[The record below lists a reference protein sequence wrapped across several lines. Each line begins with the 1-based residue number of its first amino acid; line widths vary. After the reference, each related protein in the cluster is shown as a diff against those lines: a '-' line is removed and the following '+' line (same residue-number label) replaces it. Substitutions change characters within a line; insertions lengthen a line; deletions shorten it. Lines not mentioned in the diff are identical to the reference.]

1 VPPSRFKVQQRFQ
14 EFSGRFRHSNLFTLE
29 FGVYITGW
37 ILFFYVVMLSISA
50 TFAGLIIPFIIL
62 GLIGR
67 KIIRETILSLDPPS
81 EILLLLLLILVFFEK
96 LWFGWFIDINLLST
110 ADNFFPSTAA
120 LIPQI
125 FLLSLITLLLS
136 LLLVQNNN
144 GKSRVLLTYLFL
156 GFASLFLLKLSDRY
170 FWIIFQLIM
179 IFVLFRQTTWAEK
192 LTRLECLIYF
202 VVIGTVLVNYQALP
216 YLSISNTTVNSFG
229 WYFLPAILS
238 HFIKLYLYAILL
250 KIPFVIVYHHA
261 RLRRKFKIAGWLQS
275 SIPQFIQLVILLL
288 VFYFFIG
295 GWQAE
300 NLKTAIINQIKIDST
315 GTLHGQSKGYFFQA
329 NEYPFRVI
337 LPGYRPFDIPGPRI
351 KTAVVWLQPR
361 SNTAHNTS
369 NYFLYSLLPS
379 QGPDNIHLVRID
391 SLFLDNIRTK
401 LVTIAAS
408 GLMAYPFKVNQ
419 WDSLFYKMSWMFN
432 KRFADIQVFPF
443 ALTPYSSEQA
453 VAVDL
458 KETPENQSKETA
470 VLILHQDKF
479 TAGRVFLPLL
489 NTQFRKTGLWAFDI
503 ILIPKISSFRSPL
516 MQQVGFW
523 LLIYLVIN
531 LLVIRRVIT
540 FGNRITDMI
549 VQKFNQLTA
558 GIRQISDGNLDY
570 KIHME
575 GQDEFVE
582 LAGRFNQMGD
592 ELQKKI
598 AEVREKDRLEY
609 ELRIAR
615 DVQLSLLPRQ
625 LPEIPG
631 YRLAANIRTA
641 AEVGGDFYDVLP
653 LEEDKFLLVI
663 GDVSGKG
670 TSAAFYMAQCIS
682 MIRFA
687 RQFAAQPRDIM
698 IRLNRYFSDPM
709 IDRQIFVT
717 AVIGLLDSRKNTL
730 QFLRAGHNPPLYVPA
745 GTAGEIK
752 ELQAAGLGL
761 GLERK
766 GALFEKTLKAK
777 SLRFNKGDLL
787 FLYTDGLVE
796 ASSYHSEQEDL
807 PPRTDFFG
815 EERLI
820 KILNEQRGKSV
831 EEIMAVVNREI
842 REFYG
847 NSPLIDDMTM
857 LVIRRSE
864 N

>member
-1 VPPSRFKVQQRFQ
+1 MFLNIF
-14 EFSGRFRHSNLFTLE
+14 
-29 FGVYITGW
+29 
-37 ILFFYVVMLSISA
+37 
-50 TFAGLIIPFIIL
+50 IPFIL
-62 GLIGR
+62 LAVTGR
-67 KIIRETILSLDPPS
+67 KIIREILQTLNPPS
-81 EILLLLLLILVFFEK
+81 EILLLLLLVFMFFEK
-96 LWFGWFIDINLLST
+96 IWFHWFIDSAVST
-110 ADNFFPSTAA
+110 ANENFFPSVLA

-125 FLLSLITLLLS
+125 FLLSLITLLFS
-136 LLLVQNNN
+136 ILLVQNNN

-156 GFASLFLLKLSDRY
+156 GFISLLLLKLSDRH
-170 FWIIFQLIM
+170 FWSIFQLIM
-179 IFVLFRQTTWAEK
+179 IFVLFRQTSWAEK

-202 VVIGTVLVNYQALP
+202 FIIGTILINYDALP
-216 YLSISNTTVNSFG
+216 YLNISNTSVDSFG

-238 HFIKLYLYAILL
+238 HFIKLYLYAVLL

-261 RLRRKFKIAGWLQS
+261 RLSRKFKIAGWLQS

-300 NLKTAIINQIKIDST
+300 NLKTVIINQLRVDSATGDRGKINSYNIQVKD
-315 GTLHGQSKGYFFQA
+315 
-329 NEYPFRVI
+329 YPVQVD
-337 LPGYRPFDIPGPRI
+337 LPGYRPFEIPGSRV
-351 KTAVVWLQPR
+351 KAAVVHLQPL
-361 SNTAHNTS
+361 STIKKSPYNN
-369 NYFLYSLLPS
+369 FLFSLLHS
-379 QGPDNIHLVRID
+379 QEYDEVHLVQID
-391 SLFLDNIRTK
+391 SVFLENIQSK

-408 GLMAYPFKVNQ
+408 GLMAYPFQVNQ
-419 WDSLFYKMSWMFN
+419 WDSLLYNIRGWMTN
-432 KRFADIQVFPF
+432 ERFADIQVFPF
-443 ALTPYSSEQA
+443 ALTPYSSEQM
-453 VAVDL
+453 VSVNLGGDH
-458 KETPENQSKETA
+458 KNTSNEVQ
-470 VLILHQDKF
+470 VVIMRQDKF
-479 TAGRVFLPLL
+479 TAGRVYLPLV
-489 NTQFRKTGLWAFDI
+489 NSQFRKTGLWAFDI
-503 ILIPKISSFRSPL
+503 VLIPRISSFNSPL
-516 MQQVGFW
+516 MKQVGFW
-523 LLIYLVIN
+523 LLIYLLIN

-540 FGNRITDMI
+540 FGNRITGMI
-549 VQKFNQLTA
+549 VQKFSQLTR

-575 GQDEFVE
+575 GEDEFVE
-582 LAGRFNQMGD
+582 LAERFNQMGD
-592 ELQKKI
+592 KLQKKI

-615 DVQLSLLPRQ
+615 EVQLSLLPRQ

-631 YRLAANIRTA
+631 YHLAANIRTA

-653 LEEDKFLLVI
+653 MDEDKYLFVI

-687 RQFAAQPRDIM
+687 RQFATQPRDIM

-717 AVIGLLDSRKNTL
+717 AIIGLLDSRKNTL

-745 GTAGEIK
+745 GTSGEIR
-752 ELQAAGLGL
+752 ELKAAGLGL

-766 GALFEKTLKAK
+766 GILFEKTLKTK
-777 SLRFNKGDLL
+777 SVKLNKGDLL

-796 ASSYHSEQEDL
+796 ASSYHSERNDL
-807 PPRTDFFG
+807 PPSTDFFG

-820 KILNEQRGKSV
+820 NLLKELRGVDV
-831 EEIMAVVNREI
+831 EDIISAINREI

-864 N
+864 G